1 MDQMLAFINAYL
13 VPGVVSGSIYALG
26 AIGLTLLFGVLRFTH
41 FAHGDVM
48 TAGAY
53 FALTAIGLLG
63 LSPVMA
69 LPIAMVCTS
78 VLCLGI
84 SHLFYRPLMKRPPLV
99 LTISSFGIALMI
111 RASVQLL
118 YGVESR
124 YYVRG
129 IQRSTE
135 FLGMF
140 RIVDR
145 HIWIVCCA
153 ISLMFALHLLLTY
166 TRLGKAMRAVSDSPD
181 LARLTG
187 ISTSAIVNA
196 TWIIGGSLAAV
207 AGVFVGWD
215 GFVQANMGWDL
226 LLPMSAAA
234 ILGGLGRPYGAMVGG
249 LVIGLAEELSSYPWF
264 GGNAFLS
271 PGYKTGVAFAIMVAM
286 LIWRPGGLFGG
297 RVQ

>member
-1 MDQMLAFINAYL
+1 MDQILIFINAYL
-13 VPGVVSGSIYALG
+13 VPGIVSGSIYALG

-53 FALTAIGLLG
+53 FALTFVGLLG
-63 LSPVMA
+63 LHPVLA
-69 LPIAMVCTS
+69 LPIAMLCTS

-84 SHLFYRPLMKRPPLV
+84 NHFFYRPLMKRPSLV
-99 LTISSFGIALMI
+99 LTISSFGVALMI
-111 RASVQLL
+111 RASIQLL
-118 YGVESR
+118 YGVESH

-135 FLGMF
+135 FFGTF

-153 ISLMFALHLLLTY
+153 VVLMAALHLLLTY

-187 ISTSAIVNA
+187 ISTSAIVKA
-196 TWIIGGSLAAV
+196 TWVIGGSLAAV
-207 AGVFVGWD
+207 AGVFLGWD
-215 GFVQANMGWDL
+215 GFIQANMGWDL

-249 LVIGLAEELSSYPWF
+249 LVIALPKS
-264 GGNAFLS
+264 
-271 PGYKTGVAFAIMVAM
+271 
-286 LIWRPGGLFGG
+286 
-297 RVQ
+297 